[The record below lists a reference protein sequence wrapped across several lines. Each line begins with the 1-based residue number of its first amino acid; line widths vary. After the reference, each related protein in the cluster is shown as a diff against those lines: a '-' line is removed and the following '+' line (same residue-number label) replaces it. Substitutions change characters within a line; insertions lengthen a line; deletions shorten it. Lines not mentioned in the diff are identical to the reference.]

1 MLASTMAKTDGPIYL
16 AVGKSKQL
24 ARVLLAMHAAA
35 VGMLLL
41 PCALPFR
48 LAVISLVTLNGWRVL
63 SYLARSRA
71 DDVIGLLL
79 ISNEQWQLSFRNG
92 RNERASLVCS
102 PVVSEPLIA
111 LALREA
117 DGRLRHVALL
127 ADNSQTDVCRQLR
140 VRLRFAREP
149 TT

>member
-1 MLASTMAKTDGPIYL
+1 MLASTMAKIDGPIYL

-41 PCALPFR
+41 PSALPFR

-63 SYLARSRA
+63 NYLARSRA

-79 ISNEQWQLSFRNG
+79 SSNEQWQLSFRNG
-92 RNERASLVCS
+92 RNERASLVCA
-102 PVVSEPLIA
+102 PVVTEPLIA
-111 LALREA
+111 LTLREA